1 MKQPSLQLKH
11 STGKRRRYRRNPKPV
26 AEVFGTNSLNS
37 GSSFGV
43 AEDQVENSHKPKFE
57 SCHSQEGDFF
67 EMQENSRFHIKPAQ
81 RQDKFKNI
89 QRVPIE
95 NRANFKNENLEEN
108 IIKAS
113 KLASA
118 NQPWFQSGFEN
129 NSDFKGVKV
138 SSL

>member
-1 MKQPSLQLKH
+1 M
-11 STGKRRRYRRNPKPV
+11 T
-26 AEVFGTNSLNS
+26 
-37 GSSFGV
+37 
-43 AEDQVENSHKPKFE
+43 ENSPGSKPKFG
-57 SCHSQEGDFF
+57 SCDCQEEGDLS
-67 EMQENSRFHIKPAQ
+67 EIENSRFHIKPAQ
-81 RQDKFKNI
+81 RQDKFRNI

-129 NSDFKGVKV
+129 HSDFKGVKV

>member
-1 MKQPSLQLKH
+1 L
-11 STGKRRRYRRNPKPV
+11 T
-26 AEVFGTNSLNS
+26 
-37 GSSFGV
+37 
-43 AEDQVENSHKPKFE
+43 ENSPGSKPKFG
-57 SCHSQEGDFF
+57 SCDRQEEGDFS
-67 EMQENSRFHIKPAQ
+67 EIENSRFHIKPAQ
-81 RQDKFKNI
+81 RQDKFRNI
-89 QRVPIE
+89 QRIPIE
-95 NRANFKNENLEEN
+95 NRANFKNDNLEEN

>member
-1 MKQPSLQLKH
+1 L
-11 STGKRRRYRRNPKPV
+11 
-26 AEVFGTNSLNS
+26 
-37 GSSFGV
+37 
-43 AEDQVENSHKPKFE
+43 D
-57 SCHSQEGDFF
+57 
-67 EMQENSRFHIKPAQ
+67 
-81 RQDKFKNI
+81 
-89 QRVPIE
+89 
-95 NRANFKNENLEEN
+95 EN

>member
-1 MKQPSLQLKH
+1 MIDSNTLVFIYNFSIV
-11 STGKRRRYRRNPKPV
+11 STKNSPGSKP
-26 AEVFGTNSLNS
+26 E
-37 GSSFGV
+37 
-43 AEDQVENSHKPKFE
+43 FE
-57 SCHSQEGDFF
+57 SCHSQEGDFS
-67 EMQENSRFHIKPAQ
+67 EIHEKIKPAQ
-81 RQDKFKNI
+81 RQDKFRNI

-95 NRANFKNENLEEN
+95 NRANFQNENLEEN

>member
-1 MKQPSLQLKH
+1 MSTLPLFLFVKYFGFDLQFFNCFDRKFFGSL
-11 STGKRRRYRRNPKPV
+11 
-26 AEVFGTNSLNS
+26 EV
-37 GSSFGV
+37 
-43 AEDQVENSHKPKFE
+43 
-57 SCHSQEGDFF
+57 DFS
-67 EMQENSRFHIKPAQ
+67 EIHENSRFHIKPAQ
-81 RQDKFKNI
+81 RQDKFRNI

-95 NRANFKNENLEEN
+95 NRANFKNEDLEEN

>member
-1 MKQPSLQLKH
+1 MIDSNTL
-11 STGKRRRYRRNPKPV
+11 
-26 AEVFGTNSLNS
+26 VFIYNFSIVLTKKNSP
-37 GSSFGV
+37 GS
-43 AEDQVENSHKPKFE
+43 KPKFE
-57 SCHSQEGDFF
+57 SCHSQEGDFS
-67 EMQENSRFHIKPAQ
+67 EIDSSHFHIKPAQ
-81 RQDKFKNI
+81 RQDKFRNI
-89 QRVPIE
+89 QQVPIE
-95 NRANFKNENLEEN
+95 NRANFRNENLEEN